1 MGPTRFEL
9 VTSSLSGTRSNQLSY
24 EPGVGQKHWPIWNAK
39 SYTRVISCQRRHSA
53 TLWRRLQPAPAQAEA
68 RTTTDSSLAAP
79 PTITQDVRRFRL
91 EIVMAIFSVLLLTAP
106 PAGGA
111 AEGGGPFV
119 KIDSR
124 EVLLKA
130 SELFLNRENVKQIQI
145 VFLPENL
152 EEAKRKYAP
161 HLSFSG
167 VKVLSGGPRW
177 IDQIAAA
184 SGKISPE
191 ATHVIVHDAAR
202 PVVAY
207 SDIEGIMEMAE
218 KNSAVTLAAPSR
230 NSLIEVDEGG
240 NALAVHPA
248 TRYLQLLTP
257 QAYDKAT
264 FEKMASTKQEIH
276 ASQ

>member
-1 MGPTRFEL
+1 M
-9 VTSSLSGTRSNQLSY
+9 
-24 EPGVGQKHWPIWNAK
+24 
-39 SYTRVISCQRRHSA
+39 A
-53 TLWRRLQPAPAQAEA
+53 T
-68 RTTTDSSLAAP
+68 
-79 PTITQDVRRFRL
+79 
-91 EIVMAIFSVLLLTAP
+91 FSVLLLTAP
-106 PAGGA
+106 PAGGN
-111 AEGGGPFV
+111 AEAGGPFV
-119 KIDSR
+119 KIDAR
-124 EVLLKA
+124 EVLLKS

-218 KNSAVTLAAPSR
+218 KNSAITLAAPSR
-230 NSLIEVDEGG
+230 NNLIEVDEGG
-240 NALAVHPA
+240 NALAIHPA

-264 FEKMASTKQEIH
+264 FDKMASTKQEVH
-276 ASQ
+276 PSQLKIFKGSALNIRAGGGEAGPGLLKAMLNLLPKPKIKPPSSPFEEAQW

>member
-1 MGPTRFEL
+1 M
-9 VTSSLSGTRSNQLSY
+9 
-24 EPGVGQKHWPIWNAK
+24 
-39 SYTRVISCQRRHSA
+39 A
-53 TLWRRLQPAPAQAEA
+53 T
-68 RTTTDSSLAAP
+68 
-79 PTITQDVRRFRL
+79 
-91 EIVMAIFSVLLLTAP
+91 FSVLLLTAP
-106 PAGGA
+106 PAGQA
-111 AEGGGPFV
+111 AEAGGPFV
-119 KIDSR
+119 KIDAR
-124 EVLLKA
+124 EVLLKS

-167 VKVLSGGPRW
+167 VKVLSGGPKW

-191 ATHVIVHDAAR
+191 ATHVIIHDAAR
-202 PVVAY
+202 PIVAY
-207 SDIEGIMEMAE
+207 SDIDGVMELAE
-218 KNSAVTLAAPSR
+218 KHSAVTLAAPSR

-240 NALAVHPA
+240 NALAIHPS
-248 TRYLQLLTP
+248 TQYMQLLTP

-276 ASQ
+276 ASQLKILKGSGLNIRAGGGEAGPGLLKAMLNLLPKPKIKPPSSPFEEAQW